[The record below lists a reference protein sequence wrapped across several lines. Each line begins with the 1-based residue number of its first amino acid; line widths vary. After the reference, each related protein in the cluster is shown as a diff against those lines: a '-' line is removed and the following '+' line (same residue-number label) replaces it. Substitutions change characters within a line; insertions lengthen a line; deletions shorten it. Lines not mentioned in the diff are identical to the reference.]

1 MSHIVS
7 TALFFKKSLIVYP
20 SILSLSSTI
29 FYKSAVK
36 SFTFLSDA
44 ANAVK
49 ESLFSPKILFSLFN
63 AILSI
68 KDLPDPG
75 PPKIE
80 IVLGIKL
87 LLFR

>member
-1 MSHIVS
+1 MLENNIDKDIDNLLEALVTRKQNRMSPTKRVNP
-7 TALFFKKSLIVYP
+7 A
-20 SILSLSSTI
+20 
-29 FYKSAVK
+29 AVNN
-36 SFTFLSDA
+36 A

-49 ESLFSPKILFSLFN
+49 ESLFSPKILFSLFKT
-63 AILSI
+63 ILSI